1 MCCDSRAINRITVK
15 YRFPIPR
22 LQDLFDMMSG
32 SVVFS
37 KIDLRSG
44 YHQVRIRPGDEWK
57 TAFKIKDGLYEW
69 RVMPF
74 GLSNAPS
81 TFQRLMNEVLRP
93 FIGKFVVV
101 YFDDILIYSRSRED
115 HLHHLREVCDALR
128 REKLYAHPKKCY
140 FFTTEVSFL
149 GFIVSALG
157 VSADPEKVRAIS
169 SWPRPSTIHD
179 IRSFIG
185 LATFYR
191 RFVQNFSS
199 VTAPITDCLK
209 LDTFQWTEAAEQA
222 FSRLKALMTQAP
234 VLRLPD
240 FGKVFEVACDASGVG
255 IGGVLSQDGHPVEFF
270 SEKLNDVRLRY
281 STYDKEFYA
290 VIQALRH
297 WRHYLLSKEFVL
309 FSDHEALKYLHSQQ
323 KLSDRHARWVEYLQD
338 YTFVIRHKKGKD
350 NVVADALSRR
360 AHLLTLV
367 RVQVTG
373 FESVKDSYSTCPD
386 FGPIVQALELGPS
399 QEHRDYLRTEGYLFF
414 RNRLCVPRTSLRDHL
429 TWECH
434 SGGLAGHFGRDKTIT
449 AVEQQFYWPSLKRD
463 VGNIVAQC
471 RVCAFA
477 KQVKKNAGL
486 YTPLPVPTRPWDDV
500 SMDFVLGLPRTVRHH
515 DSIMVVVDRFSKM
528 AHFVPCSKTADATR
542 VAQLYFRE
550 IVRLHGLPKSIV
562 SDRDVRFTSHFWRT
576 LWSMLGTKLKFSTA
590 YHPQTDGQTEV
601 VNRSLGNLLRSL
613 VGDNLTTWDLV
624 IPRAE
629 FAYNASANRTTGMSP
644 FEVAHGLVPRKPL
657 DLAPVDPHIRASEDG
672 VAFAQH
678 VSELHAYIHD
688 RITQQNAAY
697 KQAADL
703 HRRHRSFEVGD
714 QVMVRL
720 RPERYSPGTA
730 TKLHARS
737 AGPFRVLSRVGENA
751 YVVGI
756 PPSWGISSTFNVADL
771 ATYSALP
778 PHDQPSDPGP
788 FSESEFAPQST
799 PPVLPP
805 DWHEQVE
812 EVLQEIIDFTGDGAS
827 RRFFVRW
834 QGRPAED
841 DAWITEGDLARL
853 RPDLLEPL
861 PDTPANS
868 TESSSSDPGRIG
880 GVRPPSPPRHDTT
893 APVEPTPT
901 RVQPPRQAKTKDP
914 EFHYTK

>member
-1 MCCDSRAINRITVK
+1 
-15 YRFPIPR
+15 
-22 LQDLFDMMSG
+22 
-32 SVVFS
+32 
-37 KIDLRSG
+37 
-44 YHQVRIRPGDEWK
+44 
-57 TAFKIKDGLYEW
+57 
-69 RVMPF
+69 
-74 GLSNAPS
+74 
-81 TFQRLMNEVLRP
+81 
-93 FIGKFVVV
+93 
-101 YFDDILIYSRSRED
+101 
-115 HLHHLREVCDALR
+115 
-128 REKLYAHPKKCY
+128 
-140 FFTTEVSFL
+140 
-149 GFIVSALG
+149 
-157 VSADPEKVRAIS
+157 
-169 SWPRPSTIHD
+169 
-179 IRSFIG
+179 
-185 LATFYR
+185 
-191 RFVQNFSS
+191 
-199 VTAPITDCLK
+199 
-209 LDTFQWTEAAEQA
+209 
-222 FSRLKALMTQAP
+222 
-234 VLRLPD
+234 
-240 FGKVFEVACDASGVG
+240 
-255 IGGVLSQDGHPVEFF
+255 
-270 SEKLNDVRLRY
+270 
-281 STYDKEFYA
+281 
-290 VIQALRH
+290 
-297 WRHYLLSKEFVL
+297 
-309 FSDHEALKYLHSQQ
+309 
-323 KLSDRHARWVEYLQD
+323 
-338 YTFVIRHKKGKD
+338 
-350 NVVADALSRR
+350 
-360 AHLLTLV
+360 
-367 RVQVTG
+367 
-373 FESVKDSYSTCPD
+373 
-386 FGPIVQALELGPS
+386 
-399 QEHRDYLRTEGYLFF
+399 
-414 RNRLCVPRTSLRDHL
+414 
-429 TWECH
+429 
-434 SGGLAGHFGRDKTIT
+434 
-449 AVEQQFYWPSLKRD
+449 
-463 VGNIVAQC
+463 
-471 RVCAFA
+471 
-477 KQVKKNAGL
+477 
-486 YTPLPVPTRPWDDV
+486 
-500 SMDFVLGLPRTVRHH
+500 
-515 DSIMVVVDRFSKM
+515 
-528 AHFVPCSKTADATR
+528 
-542 VAQLYFRE
+542 
-550 IVRLHGLPKSIV
+550 
-562 SDRDVRFTSHFWRT
+562 
-576 LWSMLGTKLKFSTA
+576 MLGTKLKFSTA

-672 VAFAQH
+672 IAFAQH

-788 FSESEFAPQST
+788 FSESEFAQQST

-841 DAWITEGDLARL
+841 DAWITEGNLARL